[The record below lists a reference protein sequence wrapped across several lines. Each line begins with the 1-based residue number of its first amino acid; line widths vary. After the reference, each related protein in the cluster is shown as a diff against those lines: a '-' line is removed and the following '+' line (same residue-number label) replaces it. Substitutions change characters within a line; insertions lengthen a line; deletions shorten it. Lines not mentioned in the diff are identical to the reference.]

1 MQLTSVLVLLASFG
15 LCFQGS
21 DALARSKLDQYTS
34 DDWNQHPISILES
47 NPLTCL
53 TSDGNWGDGK
63 AYRSSSNVDIK
74 AGTCV
79 DINASTNSIWLG
91 RGTGLVWRRKMTAYS
106 ETGCPANKRI
116 DFINEKDGY
125 YKNRNGKVVPKGN
138 CFPIDFLYV
147 GAQGVDQTYQG
158 RLMSVKF
165 DSY

>member
-34 DDWNQHPISILES
+34 DD
-47 NPLTCL
+47 C
-53 TSDGNWGDGK
+53 DGNWGDGK